1 MNSMTGYG
9 RAQGIVAGRQ
19 ITVEVRCY
27 NHRFKDVR
35 VKLPRGWMALEVPT
49 ENLIRSWLGR
59 GKAEC
64 SVRSASGAA
73 GVGVPSL
80 DQECARD
87 YLRVYKQLADIVRD
101 ETGELQNPP
110 LELLARSEGVVAL
123 GEVLEDRDS
132 SRKQLEAIIRE
143 ALNQAGQ
150 MRTSEGAQLAREI
163 GQRLDEIEKLHG
175 EVKQMIP
182 GEQAALK
189 ERTTER
195 IRNLAGQVEVSEER
209 LAQEMAILSERM
221 DVTEELTRLESHL
234 GQFRKLMNR
243 AEPVGRELDF
253 LLQEMNREVNTLSSK
268 IHSAAVVTRGVSLK
282 AEIEKVREQIQ
293 NVE

>member
-1 MNSMTGYG
+1 
-9 RAQGIVAGRQ
+9 
-19 ITVEVRCY
+19 
-27 NHRFKDVR
+27 
-35 VKLPRGWMALEVPT
+35 
-49 ENLIRSWLGR
+49 
-59 GKAEC
+59 
-64 SVRSASGAA
+64 
-73 GVGVPSL
+73 
-80 DQECARD
+80 
-87 YLRVYKQLADIVRD
+87 
-101 ETGELQNPP
+101 
-110 LELLARSEGVVAL
+110 
-123 GEVLEDRDS
+123 VLEDHQACWQ
-132 SRKQLEAIIRE
+132 QLEVIIRE

-150 MRTSEGAQLAREI
+150 MRLAEGAQLAKEI
-163 GQRLDEIEKLHG
+163 GLRLDEIERLHK
-175 EVKQMIP
+175 EVEQMIP
-182 GEQAALK
+182 GEQTALK
-189 ERTTER
+189 ERTAER

-221 DVTEELTRLESHL
+221 DVTEELTRLENHL